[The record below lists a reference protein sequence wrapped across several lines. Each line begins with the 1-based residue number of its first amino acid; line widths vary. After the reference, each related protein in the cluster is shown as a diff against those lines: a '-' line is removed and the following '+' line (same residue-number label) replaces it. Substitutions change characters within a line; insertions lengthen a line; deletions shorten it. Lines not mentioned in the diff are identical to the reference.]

1 MLDLSA
7 TLFRFRQ
14 FVFEYAPFFVA
25 AWLTLAVITV
35 LIEVLRRKG
44 IDLKSPSSSFL
55 RYRPLRWL
63 WHLLFFGLWR
73 PGGKAPGLSTFSGLA
88 LFSLAASVP
97 ALVVTSL
104 ISMEAV
110 WLRLG
115 MAAIFALSLSWFVTR
130 VILRR
135 QGSFQEQRP
144 ETEMA
149 SPFSALNGDTPPLQS
164 GGFRSLAQVTWKS
177 FIGQLERAGI
187 PLIIGL
193 SLAAAMTIYVP
204 AYTVRPWLG
213 EGAWQGPYL
222 AALLTIPLQLT
233 GGAEVLLASALMV
246 KGATL
251 GTALST
257 MLVAPST
264 TFFVIRHLS
273 RPVKAK
279 TTALY
284 LVAIWF
290 VAGSLGVAVD
300 AIQRL
305 FAV

>member
-1 MLDLSA
+1 MP
-7 TLFRFRQ
+7 T
-14 FVFEYAPFFVA
+14 
-25 AWLTLAVITV
+25 
-35 LIEVLRRKG
+35 
-44 IDLKSPSSSFL
+44 
-55 RYRPLRWL
+55 
-63 WHLLFFGLWR
+63 
-73 PGGKAPGLSTFSGLA
+73 LSTFSGPA

-115 MAAIFALSLSWFVTR
+115 LAALFALSLSWFVTT

-135 QGSFQEQRP
+135 QASLKEQQP
-144 ETEMA
+144 KAEMA
-149 SPFSALNGDTPPLQS
+149 LPSSVLNGDTPPLQP
-164 GGFRSLAQVTWKS
+164 GGFRSLAQVTWQS
-177 FIGQLERAGI
+177 FIGQLERTMT
-187 PLIIGL
+187 PFIIGAV
-193 SLAAAMTIYVP
+193 LASALTIYVP

-213 EGAWQGPYL
+213 EEAWQGPYL
-222 AALLTIPLQLT
+222 AALLAIPLQLT
-233 GGAEVLLASALMV
+233 GGAEVFLASALMV

-251 GTALST
+251 GTALSL

-284 LVAIWF
+284 LIAIWF